1 MFLHHYIAIRTDIT
15 SFSKPDNN
23 ISDYRYKIHL
33 PASDFVY
40 FPYCSA
46 RVPPR
51 DLKTEMAETVFLSFP
66 ALRINS

>member
-40 FPYCSA
+40 FPYCS
-46 RVPPR
+46 PECLPG
-51 DLKTEMAETVFLSFP
+51 
-66 ALRINS
+66 I